1 MPVSLCAEPRAACV
15 CRYCLSTSTVC
26 LASPSCLLRE
36 GAVVLPADAIVWVI
50 PLPCPSPGAILQS
63 HVVLKGKR
71 WVSFVGDIWISENF
85 VPFLTQKATCR
96 QKFKNG
102 CAPFSPLPA
111 GMSVSIFCGAV
122 PLPLE
127 KPAPCNCFFPLELF
141 RQTWHTVTCSFY
153 CISEG
158 NGAYPLPW
166 LLGFHLSRAVGVL
179 SLELTAV
186 TCTRANVFR

>member
-85 VPFLTQKATCR
+85 VPFLRRQLADRSLKMVVIPFHLCQLERVCPSSVGQYLCHWKNQRHAIVSFPWSSFARLGTQLLAAFTASVKGMVHILCH
-96 QKFKNG
+96 G
-102 CAPFSPLPA
+102 CLA
-111 GMSVSIFCGAV
+111 SIF
-122 PLPLE
+122 
-127 KPAPCNCFFPLELF
+127 LEL
-141 RQTWHTVTCSFY
+141 
-153 CISEG
+153 
-158 NGAYPLPW
+158 
-166 LLGFHLSRAVGVL
+166 
-179 SLELTAV
+179 
-186 TCTRANVFR
+186 